1 MSEETKLY
9 KLEEALKPYAE
20 IMAKASDVILD
31 QEVSSYPIFVLTDE
45 IAEVGL
51 RIIDELQTMTSWSVN
66 VSSLEEFSTKQI
78 IRTEKIN
85 DFRSIYK
92 DPKSFFCLFIWE
104 RGGAQFVFLP
114 RS

>member
-1 MSEETKLY
+1 MTEETKLY
-9 KLEEALKPYAE
+9 NLESALKPYQKVLSEATD
-20 IMAKASDVILD
+20 AILD

-45 IAEVGL
+45 MAEIGVPVL
-51 RIIDELQTMTSWSVN
+51 DELSTMPTWSVR

-78 IRTEKIN
+78 IRTERVN

-92 DPKSFFCLFIWE
+92 DPKSFFCLFILE